1 MTGVDRVLAKAVM
14 ELIISIE
21 LTDDE
26 DIDPDIATTIVE
38 PVGYLLN
45 NVSSDVRQELIRLFR
60 EVAEEE
66 EGPERR
72 SMATEFPEAMGLVAS
87 EQDG

>member
-1 MTGVDRVLAKAVM
+1 MSNADRVLARAVM

-26 DIDPDIATTIVE
+26 DIDPDVATTIVE

-45 NVSSDVRQELIRLFR
+45 NVSDAVRQELVRLFR

-66 EGPERR
+66 ENPERR
-72 SMATEFPEAMGLVAS
+72 PMALEFPEAMGLV
-87 EQDG
+87 EME

>member
-21 LTDDE
+21 LTDDD
-26 DIDPDIATTIVE
+26 DIDPDVSTTIIE

-45 NVSSDVRQELIRLFR
+45 NVPDNIRNDLVRLFR
-60 EVAEEE
+60 EVAEGEE
-66 EGPERR
+66 VPDRR
-72 SMATEFPEAMGLVAS
+72 AMAIDFPEAMGLVEPA
-87 EQDG
+87 D

>member
-1 MTGVDRVLAKAVM
+1 M

-21 LTDDE
+21 LTDDD
-26 DIDPDIATTIVE
+26 DIDPDVATTIVE

-45 NVSSDVRQELIRLFR
+45 NVPDDIRQELVRLFR

-66 EGPERR
+66 EVPDRR
-72 SMATEFPEAMGLVAS
+72 VMAVEFPEAMGLVVL
-87 EQDG
+87 E

>member
-1 MTGVDRVLAKAVM
+1 MTDVDRVLAKAVM
-14 ELIISIE
+14 DLVISIE

-26 DIDPDIATTIVE
+26 DIDPDVATTLTE

-45 NVSSDVRQELIRLFR
+45 SLPEEDRQTLAALFR

-66 EGPERR
+66 QGAERR
-72 SMATEFPEAMGLVAS
+72 ALAMDFPEAMGLVAP
-87 EQDG
+87 E